1 MSQIDPYDINTKYR
15 QRKLREQ
22 AAINYANNTYP
33 EKTYGDEMGCI
44 VWVVILLIIGI
55 IFIIAS

>member
-1 MSQIDPYDINTKYR
+1 MAQIDTYDINSKYR

-22 AAINYANNTYP
+22 AAINYANNTYA

-44 VWVVILLIIGI
+44 VWVAILLIIGI
-55 IFIIAS
+55 IFIIAW